1 MGSPGTRP
9 LVVKI
14 GGSTLGAEDTT
25 LNDLAWLSRQTP
37 RPVVLVHGGGPL
49 ISDWQRRLGLEPRF
63 VRGLRVTDEASLEVA
78 VAVLAGLVNKQLV
91 VGLQALGVRAVG
103 LAGVDGAFIRARPA
117 DPDLGFVGKV
127 ERIDVGLL
135 GRLLGDGYLPV
146 IAPIG
151 IWVEAAGDGVRPAC
165 LNLNADTVAGELA
178 AVLAA
183 DLIFLTDTP
192 GVLDGAGQTIS
203 GLTPAAARAL
213 VAEGIARGGM
223 IPKIEACL
231 RAVEAGG
238 TAWVIDGAAPGSLR
252 RLICGEAVAGTIFRA
267 G

>member
-1 MGSPGTRP
+1 MGSSVNRP

-25 LNDLAWLSRQTP
+25 LQDLAWLDRQAV
-37 RPVVLVHGGGPL
+37 RLVLVHGGGPL

-78 VAVLAGLVNKQLV
+78 MAVLAGLVNKQLV
-91 VGLQALGVRAVG
+91 AGLQAMGVRAIG
-103 LAGVDGAFIRARPA
+103 LAGVDGGLILARPA
-117 DPDLGFVGKV
+117 GPDLGFVGQV
-127 ERIDVGLL
+127 DRVDLRLL
-135 GRLLGDGYLPV
+135 ERLLGDGYLPV

-151 IWVEAAGDGVRPAC
+151 LYLEPSGDGVRPVC

-178 AVLAA
+178 AALGA

-192 GVLDGAGQTIS
+192 GILDSTGRTLPE
-203 GLTPAAARAL
+203 LTPARAL
-213 VAEGIARGGM
+213 ALVEGGVAGGGM
-223 IPKIEACL
+223 IPKVAACV

-238 TAWVIDGAAPGSLR
+238 TAWVIDGSTAGSLR
-252 RLICGEAVAGTIFRA
+252 RLVSGEAVAGTVFRP